1 MARRYQLKLYDRTY
15 TTLVGTIADDVLS
28 QGQVA
33 IELSGEESLIFRMP
47 TIDNTYTAF
56 ARVVELYNAVDLEIV
71 KAFRIIK
78 KRFKHEGSRYY
89 TEVLCEGL
97 KYDLNKMVYAFS
109 GNIVNQTPTTHI
121 TSILAGTSWSV
132 GTVTPTSTIT
142 VGYDYDTVL
151 GALDKV
157 RQAAVEAGVT
167 YDLGFRTK
175 PYYVDLKLVGN
186 QSSTATI
193 EYKKNLKNLE
203 YEQSIPEATRIF
215 ALGGPGTS
223 GVPMTLQNHTHIITG
238 ISSGVLTLDSPRIA
252 GGNDD
257 WNSYDVMNVAT
268 LVQDAITDT
277 ETTTPYDKIT
287 VGNPGFFSTGA
298 RVRIQESGGS
308 TDSGVLYIRDKATID
323 LYGNRDMVF
332 RDETYEDVFNL
343 VGPYASSALSGTYTT
358 GLCEG
363 WTKIG
368 SPTVAENTNVAYVIN
383 GSKSQKVTVAAF
395 STTPSAPA
403 LTEQPTL
410 AGEVNGDVNYKIAW
424 VTADGEG
431 PLSVAAGGIFPA
443 NYAVKIDMSQAA
455 PGGLVTAWRIYRTK
469 NGGSTYYL
477 ITELLTSTTTFYD
490 TLNDTQLTVEPPATN
505 TAAGGEGIKRTF
517 TSVVDKEYSA
527 VVYVYIVSGKVR
539 VELADNSDATVVF
552 PAVKDD
558 KYASTTT
565 GAKAIFAVQA
575 LIAKSTTSEVRIVAH
590 KGAAEFYVGSV
601 MVVESAYAPNQDR
614 FVADNGATELWY
626 AAFDELQRKKVAESR
641 YTLDI
646 VDKYEIASSGTD
658 KFTTG
663 DRITLID
670 SVLGINT
677 ALRIVRKSWNLLE
690 PWKCSME
697 VNTAN
702 KVSTDEYKDRRQ
714 RETKLATG
722 LTRQT
727 TRLTDTLRQVI
738 GTDKQPSVEIR
749 TIVS

>member
-1 MARRYQLKLYDRTY
+1 MARRYQLKLYDSTY
-15 TTLVGTIADDVLS
+15 TTLIGTIGDEFVS
-28 QGQVA
+28 QGQVT
-33 IELSGEESLIFRMP
+33 IELSGEESLLFRLR

-56 ARVVELYNAVDLEIV
+56 ARIVELYNAVDLEIV

-78 KRFKHEGSRYY
+78 KRFKHDGSRYY

-97 KYDLNKMVYAFS
+97 KYDLNKMVYSFS

-121 TSILAGTSWSV
+121 TSILTGTGWSV
-132 GTVTPTSTIT
+132 GTITPTSTIT
-142 VGYDYDTVL
+142 IGYDYDTVL

-157 RQAAVEAGVT
+157 RQAAIEAGVT

-203 YEQSIPEATRIF
+203 FEQSIPEATRIF

-223 GVPMTLQNHTHIITG
+223 GTPMTLQNHTHVITG
-238 ISSGVLTLDSPRIA
+238 ISGGVLTLDSPRVA

-257 WNSYDVMNVAT
+257 WNGYDVMNVAT

-287 VGNPGFFSTGA
+287 VGNPGFFSTGSK
-298 RVRIQESGGS
+298 VRIQESGGS
-308 TDSGVLYIRDKATID
+308 TDSGVLYVRDKATVD

-332 RDETYEDVFNL
+332 RDETYDDVLNL
-343 VGPYASSALSGTYTT
+343 IGPYASSALSGTYTA

-368 SPTVAENTNVAYVIN
+368 SPTVAENTNAAYVIN
-383 GSKSQKVTVAAF
+383 GSKSQQVTVAAF

-403 LTEQPTL
+403 ITEQPTL
-410 AGEVNGDVNYKIAW
+410 AGEVNGDVDYKIAW

-431 PLSVAAGGIFPA
+431 PLSAAAGGIFPV
-443 NYAVKIDMSQAA
+443 NYAVKVEMNQAA

-469 NGGSTYYL
+469 NGGATYYL
-477 ITELLTSTTTFYD
+477 ITELDVATTTFYD

-505 TAAGGEGIKRTF
+505 TAAGGQGIKRTF

-527 VVYVYIVSGKVR
+527 VVYVYVVSGKVR
-539 VELADNSDATVVF
+539 VELADNADATVVF
-552 PAVKDD
+552 PVVKNDA
-558 KYASTTT
+558 YASTGVNVKVT
-565 GAKAIFAVQA
+565 FSVQPF
-575 LIAKSTTSEVRIVAH
+575 IAQSTTSEVRIVAH
-590 KGAAEFYVGSV
+590 KGAAEFYVDSA
-601 MVVESAYAPNQDR
+601 MVVESAYAPNQER
-614 FVADNGATELWY
+614 FVADNGATQLWY
-626 AAFDELQRKKVAESR
+626 AAFDDLQNKKVAESR
-641 YTLDI
+641 YTLEV
-646 VDKYEIASSGTD
+646 VDKYEKDSTGSD
-658 KFTTG
+658 KFSTG

-677 ALRIVRKSWNLLE
+677 ALRIIRKSWNLIE
-690 PWKCSME
+690 PWKASME
-697 VNTAN
+697 VNTSN